1 MWLSCCPSFPAPS
14 ALALAPGDD
23 IKGKSG
29 VHGVCLRVC
38 RSVVGRESP
47 NILSDRSPPVV
58 RLGGAPFSGCHPGAT
73 CVTVCINM
81 MPTGNLEKIN

>member
-1 MWLSCCPSFPAPS
+1 MWLSYCPSFPPPS
-14 ALALAPGDD
+14 ALAVAPGDD

-58 RLGGAPFSGCHPGAT
+58 RLGGAPFSGC
-73 CVTVCINM
+73 VTVCINM